1 MESVDGRKG
10 MVSVFEG
17 IDDPDRPVTLLT
29 LESVERVSEGTV
41 WLRYK
46 VKWHIYKY

>member
-1 MESVDGRKG
+1 

-17 IDDPDRPVTLLT
+17 IDDPDQPVTLLA
-29 LESVERVSEGTV
+29 LESVERVGEGTA

-46 VKWHIYKY
+46 VK